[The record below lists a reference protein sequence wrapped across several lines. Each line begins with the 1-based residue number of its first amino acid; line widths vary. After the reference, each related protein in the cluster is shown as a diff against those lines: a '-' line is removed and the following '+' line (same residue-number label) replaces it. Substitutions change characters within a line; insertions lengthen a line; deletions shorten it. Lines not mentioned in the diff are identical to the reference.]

1 RRRVPDLSRNGA
13 KLRFSRR
20 QDEFGAQS
28 TERCGAQ
35 LETPGIKMREIVH
48 DRQAES
54 GARLALVK
62 PASALAQYLLPRR
75 GRQAR
80 TVVIDEDAKEMPPV
94 LLAARLADFDL
105 HARRGPFAGVVDQI
119 ADHFLKVLLL

>member
-1 RRRVPDLSRNGA
+1 
-13 KLRFSRR
+13 
-20 QDEFGAQS
+20 
-28 TERCGAQ
+28 
-35 LETPGIKMREIVH
+35 
-48 DRQAES
+48 QAES

-119 ADHFLKVLLL
+119 ADHFLKVLLLAVKFHFAVVPDNDLQPAFSVNLLHGAHDRADHGRDVD